1 LIHENGSDL
10 GKKKGVTVT
19 DPEIRWE
26 GLSMEIAIVGAG
38 VLGSIFGSLFSEK
51 GFSVTLIEVL
61 KERVQLIDKEGLWLQ
76 WPDGKRTHKRISI
89 TSNVREVGVKD
100 VVMVA
105 VKGYH
110 TRSAIE
116 SALPIIGDDTIVLS
130 VQNGL
135 GNLETMAQVVG
146 PEKVVG
152 GITAHSG
159 MPVSMNEVRYV
170 GGLGP
175 LLVIGPYDGVSRP
188 GFENMVKQ
196 FNAVGLDVQ
205 STPDINS
212 VIWKKLIA
220 NVSTNVVAALTGL
233 TGDTAVKHEP
243 SVKIIGAL
251 SQELAQVAHA
261 KGIDFPELE
270 NPLDFSLKAFASTK
284 DNRVSMLQDVE
295 AGRPTEIGNLNE
307 VIVSEGHR
315 LNIPTPYNEAVSW
328 LTRGI
333 EERNRQKLSV
343 VKSAEEPEAVR
354 NAINN
359 EDLGALRQALEA
371 SPLARALSIE
381 FTEFEAGR
389 ATARLPG
396 TAQLPNFLGYTHTG
410 ALFTLAEQTMAAV
423 ANSLGFVGLPLNC
436 DIQFLTAADPTK
448 DVIASARV
456 IDTQGRIARVQVEMT
471 QDDLTIA
478 EVSEMVFLRH

>member
-1 LIHENGSDL
+1 
-10 GKKKGVTVT
+10 
-19 DPEIRWE
+19 
-26 GLSMEIAIVGAG
+26 MEIGIVGAG
-38 VLGSIFGSLFSEK
+38 VLGSIFGGLFLEK

-61 KERVQLIDKEGLWLQ
+61 RERVRLIDKEGLWLQ
-76 WPDGKRTHKRISI
+76 WPNGERTHSRISI
-89 TSNVREVGVKD
+89 TSQVNEVGLKD

-116 SALPIIGDDTIVLS
+116 SAMPMIKDDTIVLS

-135 GNLETMAQVVG
+135 GNLEAIAETVG
-146 PEKVVG
+146 PERVVG

-159 MPVSMNEVRYV
+159 MPVNMNEVRYV

-175 LLVIGPYDGVSRP
+175 LLVIGPYDGVFRP
-188 GFENMVKQ
+188 GFKNMVEQ
-196 FNAVGLDVQ
+196 FQTAGLDVHT
-205 STPDINS
+205 TPDINS

-233 TGDTAVKHEP
+233 TGGTAVKHEP
-243 SVKIIGAL
+243 SVKIIEAL
-251 SQELAQVAHA
+251 SKELGQVARA
-261 KGIDFPELE
+261 KGIDIPELDD
-270 NPLDFSLKAFASTK
+270 PLDFSLKAFASTK
-284 DNRVSMLQDVE
+284 DNRVSMLQDIE

-307 VIVSEGHR
+307 VIISEGR
-315 LNIPTPYNEAVSW
+315 RFNIPTPYNEAVSW
-328 LTRGI
+328 LTRGV

-343 VKSAEEPEAVR
+343 AKSSNESKAVR
-354 NAINN
+354 NAIKR
-359 EDLGALRQALEA
+359 EDLEALRRAMEA
-371 SPLARALSIE
+371 SPLARALSIQ

-410 ALFTLAEQTMAAV
+410 ALFTLAEQTMAAA
-423 ANSLGFVGLPLNC
+423 ANSLGHVGLPLNC
-436 DIQFLTAADPTK
+436 DVQFLNAADPTE

-456 IDTQGRIARVQVEMT
+456 IDTQGRIARVQVELT
-471 QDDLTIA
+471 QNNQTVA
-478 EVSEMVFLRH
+478 EVSEMVFLRHQ

>member
-1 LIHENGSDL
+1 
-10 GKKKGVTVT
+10 
-19 DPEIRWE
+19 
-26 GLSMEIAIVGAG
+26 MEIAIVGAG
-38 VLGSIFGSLFSEK
+38 VLGSIFGGLFWEK

-61 KERVQLIDKEGLWLQ
+61 KERVRLIDKEGLWLQ
-76 WPDGKRTHKRISI
+76 WPDGERTHARIPI
-89 TSNVREVGVKD
+89 TSKTDEVGVKD

-116 SALPIIGDDTIVLS
+116 SAMPMIGDDTIVLS

-135 GNLETMAQVVG
+135 GNLETIVETVG
-146 PEKVVG
+146 PERVVG

-175 LLVIGPYDGVSRP
+175 LLVIGPYDGVTRQ
-188 GFENMVKQ
+188 GFKNMVAQ
-196 FNAVGLDVQ
+196 FQAVDLEVHPT
-205 STPDINS
+205 SDINS

-233 TGDTAVKHEP
+233 TGGIAVKHEP
-243 SVKIIGAL
+243 SVKIIEAL
-251 SQELAQVAHA
+251 SRELAQIARA
-261 KGIDFPELE
+261 KGIDFPELDD
-270 NPLDFSLKAFASTK
+270 PLEFSLKAFASTK

-307 VIVSEGHR
+307 VIISEGR
-315 LNIPTPYNEAVSW
+315 RFNIPTPYNEAVSW
-328 LTRGI
+328 LTRGV
-333 EERNRQKLSV
+333 EERNRQKLYAANASNES
-343 VKSAEEPEAVR
+343 KAVR
-354 NAINN
+354 NAIKK
-359 EDLGALRQALEA
+359 EDLEALRRAMEA
-371 SPLARALSIE
+371 SPLARALSIQ
-381 FTEFEAGR
+381 FTKFEAGR

-423 ANSLGFVGLPLNC
+423 ANSLGHVGLPLNC
-436 DIQFLTAADPTK
+436 DVQFLNAADPAK
-448 DVIASARV
+448 DVIASAKV
-456 IDTQGRIARVQVEMT
+456 IDTQGRIARVQVELT
-471 QDDLTIA
+471 QENQTVA
-478 EVSEMVFLRH
+478 QVSEMVFLRHQ

>member
-1 LIHENGSDL
+1 
-10 GKKKGVTVT
+10 
-19 DPEIRWE
+19 
-26 GLSMEIAIVGAG
+26 MEIAIVGAG
-38 VLGSIFGSLFSEK
+38 IVGSIFGALFLEK
-51 GFSVTLIEVL
+51 GFKVTLIEVL
-61 KERVQLIDKEGLWLQ
+61 EERVRLIDKEGLWLQ
-76 WPDGKRTHKRISI
+76 WPDGKRTHSKIAI
-89 TSNVREVGVKD
+89 TSNVEEVGEKE
-100 VVMVA
+100 VVMIA

-110 TRSAIE
+110 TRAAIE
-116 SALPIIGDDTIVLS
+116 GAMPMIGDDTIVLS

-135 GNLETMAQVVG
+135 GNLEAIAETIG
-146 PEKVVG
+146 PQRVVG

-188 GFENMVKQ
+188 GFGKMVEQ
-196 FNAVGLDVQ
+196 FQTVGLDVHAAA
-205 STPDINS
+205 DINS

-233 TGDTAVKHEP
+233 TGGVAVKHEP
-243 SVKIIGAL
+243 SVKIIEGL
-251 SQELAQVAHA
+251 SNELGQVARA
-261 KGIDFPELE
+261 KGIDIPELDD
-270 NPLDFSLKAFASTK
+270 PLDFSLKAFASTR

-307 VIVSEGHR
+307 VIVSEGR
-315 LNIPTPYNEAVSW
+315 RYNIPTPYNEAVSW
-328 LTRGI
+328 LTRGV
-333 EERNRQKLSV
+333 EERNRQKRSV
-343 VKSAEEPEAVR
+343 AESSNESQAIQ
-354 NAINN
+354 NAIKK
-359 EDLGALRQALEA
+359 EDLKALRQALEA
-371 SPLARALSIE
+371 SPLARALSIQ

-423 ANSLGFVGLPLNC
+423 ANSLGHVGLPLNC
-436 DIQFLTAADPTK
+436 DVQFLNAADPAK

-456 IDTQGRIARVQVEMT
+456 IDTQGRIARVQVELT
-471 QDDLTIA
+471 QDNQTVAKL
-478 EVSEMVFLRH
+478 SEMVFLRKK